1 MSSRCICDGSGLFPR
16 CDRNGRG
23 QCPKIEEKAGSDD

>member
-1 MSSRCICDGSGLFPR
+1 MSSICTCDGSNLFPR

-23 QCPKIEEKAGSDD
+23 QCPKLQEKDGEAK